1 KESGFGE
8 LLPGADAVIIDE
20 AHQLAETAGQ
30 FFGTV
35 VTGRTIADLARDALA
50 AFVNDAPDTADLR
63 EAADALEHAHKQLR
77 LSICS
82 TTSNRNAWHNW
93 PDISAVEARMDEVA
107 TAVKR
112 LAEVLTAIAGR
123 AASLE
128 QCLERTSKLQSDLT
142 VLR

>member
-1 KESGFGE
+1 SKCAHYDDCHVLSARRRAMDADVVVINHHLLFADLKLKESGFGE

-50 AFVNDAPDTADLR
+50 AVGNDAPDTADLR
-63 EAADALEHAHKQLR
+63 EAADALEHAHKQQR

-93 PDISAVEARMDEVA
+93 PDISAVEARM
-107 TAVKR
+107 
-112 LAEVLTAIAGR
+112 
-123 AASLE
+123 
-128 QCLERTSKLQSDLT
+128 
-142 VLR
+142 